1 MTIKKKKAVP
11 AKNSPAKPKKTPAA
25 SKKKASAKKPAAKKS
40 PIATLKAQLAKKVA
54 SRKKE
59 KNNVKLTPIRDLL
72 KCFTTSYNAVPKDG
86 PVYVRLPEA
95 KLPAVTNY
103 YGNIVAEARTS
114 KQTLL
119 CLKRIQDQSYHKN
132 AYLTY
137 TTPAGRVENH
147 YFMRDHQVEHI
158 DRKHPDYAEVNAIFD
173 EARLRTL
180 YNELEHDFEIGS
192 DPEIF
197 VENKDGRMIPAF
209 LFLQGKDGKDRTPNW
224 DDVFNDHGDCPMY
237 WDGFQAEFTT
247 RPDHCLG
254 YHSDSIAAGMRGVY
268 DAARRRFPDARLSL
282 RSVFFIEPE
291 MLANAEDEH
300 VNFGCM
306 PSINAY
312 GLKVKMPPPRQVP
325 FRSAGGHIH
334 FGVGKEAHKDAEKI
348 VKALDAI
355 IGVACVSLFDG
366 IDDPSR
372 RQLYGLPG
380 EYRLPAH
387 GIEYRPLSNAWLCH
401 PMIMNLV
408 IDVARK
414 CVVFGQRDF
423 MKFWKTTEEETIE
436 CIINCDAE
444 KAREILTRNKDVFLQ
459 ILRACYRTDDYD
471 DDKSTKQIKKEMDI
485 LFDIFMG
492 GIATAVKDPN
502 DFVTNWR
509 LHTGWSW
516 HSRNHSV
523 EPNVANFLRA
533 REKDPSHLAT

>member
-1 MTIKKKKAVP
+1 
-11 AKNSPAKPKKTPAA
+11 
-25 SKKKASAKKPAAKKS
+25 
-40 PIATLKAQLAKKVA
+40 
-54 SRKKE
+54 
-59 KNNVKLTPIRDLL
+59 VKLTKIHDLTKL
-72 KCFTTSYNAVPKDG
+72 FSTSYPSKPKGG
-86 PVYVRLPEA
+86 PVYIRLPDA
-95 KLPAVTNY
+95 KMPRVVNY
-103 YGNIVAEARTS
+103 YGDTTQEERVS
-114 KQTLL
+114 KHTLMSVR
-119 CLKRIQDQSYHKN
+119 RIQDSAYHKS

-137 TTPAGRVENH
+137 VNPAGKIEH
-147 YFMRDHQVEHI
+147 FHFSRDHEVELI
-158 DRKHPDYAEVNAIFD
+158 DLKHSDYAKVDAQFD
-173 EARLRTL
+173 EIRARTL
-180 YNELEHDFEIGS
+180 YNELAHGFTIGS

-209 LFLQGKDGKDRTPNW
+209 LFLHGKDGSDRTPNS
-224 DDVFNDHGDCPMY
+224 DDLFNDHGDCPMY

-268 DAARRRFPDARLSL
+268 DAARRRFPEARLSL

-291 MLANAEDEH
+291 ILANADDEH
-300 VNFGCM
+300 VAFGCM
-306 PSINAY
+306 PSFNAY
-312 GLKVKMPPPRQVP
+312 GLKVKMPPARQVP

-334 FGVGKEAHKDAEKI
+334 FGVGKDAHKDAEKI

-380 EYRLPAH
+380 EYRLPPH

-401 PMIMNLV
+401 PVIMNLI

-414 CVVFGQRDF
+414 CVVFGQCDF

-444 KAREILTRNKDVFLQ
+444 KAREILTRNKDVFIQL
-459 ILRACYRTDDYD
+459 LRACYKIDDYD
-471 DDKSTKQIKKEMDI
+471 DEKSVKQIKKEMEI
-485 LFDIFMG
+485 LFDIFMSG
-492 GIATAVKDPN
+492 VSSAVKDPK

-509 LHTGWSW
+509 LHSGWSW
-516 HSRNHSV
+516 HSHNHSV
-523 EPNVANFLRA
+523 EPNVTNFLRA
-533 REKDPSHLAT
+533 RDKDPSHLAA